1 MTHHISLLTDYGL
14 NDEFVGV
21 VKSVISDIAPMAR
34 VVDLTHGVKPF
45 DVRGGSLALARAIQY
60 VPDGVIVAIVDPSVG
75 SARRAIAVEV
85 AQGRGIFLGPDN
97 GLLGPAV
104 ALAGGAERSFELTN
118 TELHLHS
125 NGATFAGRDVFAPV
139 AAFLANGGAIEEVG
153 REIDVASLMPGLV
166 PIPTQEK
173 HPDHGEG
180 LHCEVAWVDVFGNC
194 QLNIGP
200 DDVAHMGDV
209 LRLVIGDDVRS
220 ARIVT
225 HFAEIDGGAI
235 GAVVDSYGMIA
246 LAIDRGSAAEALRLQ
261 EGDEVLVF
269 QGNSEIST
277 SSVTL
282 RSTK

>member
-1 MTHHISLLTDYGL
+1 
-14 NDEFVGV
+14 
-21 VKSVISDIAPMAR
+21 
-34 VVDLTHGVKPF
+34 
-45 DVRGGSLALARAIQY
+45 
-60 VPDGVIVAIVDPSVG
+60 
-75 SARRAIAVEV
+75 
-85 AQGRGIFLGPDN
+85 LGPDN

-125 NGATFAGRDVFAPV
+125 HGVTFAGRDVFAPV
-139 AAFLANGGAIEEVG
+139 AAFLANGGALEDVG
-153 REIDVASLMPGLV
+153 LEIDVASLMPGLV
-166 PIPTQEK
+166 PIPTQEN
-173 HPDHGEG
+173 HPVHGEG

-200 DDVAHMGDV
+200 DDIVAFGDV
-209 LRLVIGDDVRS
+209 LRLVMGDDVRS
-220 ARIVT
+220 ARVVT
-225 HFAEIDGGAI
+225 HFAEIDGSAI

-246 LAIDRGSAAEALRLQ
+246 LSVNRGSASEALRLQ

-269 QGNSEIST
+269 QGHSDVST

>member
-1 MTHHISLLTDYGL
+1 
-14 NDEFVGV
+14 
-21 VKSVISDIAPMAR
+21 
-34 VVDLTHGVKPF
+34 
-45 DVRGGSLALARAIQY
+45 
-60 VPDGVIVAIVDPSVG
+60 
-75 SARRAIAVEV
+75 
-85 AQGRGIFLGPDN
+85 
-97 GLLGPAV
+97 
-104 ALAGGAERSFELTN
+104 
-118 TELHLHS
+118 
-125 NGATFAGRDVFAPV
+125 
-139 AAFLANGGAIEEVG
+139 
-153 REIDVASLMPGLV
+153 
-166 PIPTQEK
+166 
-173 HPDHGEG
+173 
-180 LHCEVAWVDVFGNC
+180 VAWVDVFGNC

-225 HFAEIDGGAI
+225 HFAAIDGGAI